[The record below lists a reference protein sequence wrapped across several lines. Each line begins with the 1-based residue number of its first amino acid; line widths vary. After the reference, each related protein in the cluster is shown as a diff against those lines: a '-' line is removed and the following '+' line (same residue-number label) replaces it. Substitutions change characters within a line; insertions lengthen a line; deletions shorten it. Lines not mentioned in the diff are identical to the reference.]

1 MKSGDI
7 AGSAHSSL
15 PSLRLDMSAAPA
27 PVLGKHK
34 LEGASDDGQSEN
46 KQIKR

>member
-1 MKSGDI
+1 MKSDPRI
-7 AGSAHSSL
+7 LRCPL
-15 PSLRLDMSAAPA
+15 PFSLDMSAAPA